1 LKAAVF
7 TKEGL
12 KLIDK
17 DSPEYRETIGEK
29 AYWEECRQEYFELEA
44 NRLRRIKSSYKG
56 RVVNLILAV
65 EKAYDVYLDEDTEQ
79 NYNHL
84 WKLLKR
90 SIDYWA
96 GHYTYKWSGKWF
108 CLEDFEEYFEDET
121 RKEIDKH
128 QYHKSPFYLSERVR
142 KRLECRGHDFVRMKA
157 KTRQGAF
164 EHNLGRLCDFADEV
178 YPGKDNT
185 EKAVTEHILLEQM
198 INDPSLTGLERKF
211 LQVLREN
218 LDASLGEISG
228 IMGLGNKV
236 KAWRLMNS
244 IRKKLDKY
252 REDALAYDADTY
264 KWQCKQPKRKRGNIV
279 VEVDGD
285 LADDI
290 EPEEAKKPDKRKKEI
305 SQKSLNAVA
314 EKAGKNNTSPDKS
327 PSPEKKA
334 KKKRK
339 RSEESLM
346 RRRMRK
352 KGQKEII
359 YPPDFDYTSLF

>member
-1 LKAAVF
+1 
-7 TKEGL
+7 
-12 KLIDK
+12 
-17 DSPEYRETIGEK
+17 
-29 AYWEECRQEYFELEA
+29 
-44 NRLRRIKSSYKG
+44 
-56 RVVNLILAV
+56 
-65 EKAYDVYLDEDTEQ
+65 
-79 NYNHL
+79 
-84 WKLLKR
+84 
-90 SIDYWA
+90 
-96 GHYTYKWSGKWF
+96 
-108 CLEDFEEYFEDET
+108 
-121 RKEIDKH
+121 
-128 QYHKSPFYLSERVR
+128 
-142 KRLECRGHDFVRMKA
+142 
-157 KTRQGAF
+157 
-164 EHNLGRLCDFADEV
+164 V